1 MNILDWTKLWVSMGI
16 GVIPVRYKDKR
27 PAVAWEKYKTELP
40 TPEELSTWFTQGKH
54 NYGVLAGWNNLMVLD
69 FDDVAEY
76 NTWLGWAVEKPVDTD
91 ILSKAFAVLTSRG
104 VHIYMRL
111 ASTIKNHKVGK
122 IDIKTAGYVLGPGS
136 IHPSGAEYRAMR
148 ETIHLPLIMTLSDV
162 LPAHLLVTHTEHI
175 EGVCVPR
182 VETVS
187 ASDPWHTVNDPTT
200 VSGTLIQLIR
210 KKFRIEDFFTDKVRT
225 SVNARWFLTR
235 CPLHEDKEPSM
246 WLDTEHQLCGCF
258 AGCTPKPLDVINL
271 YARLHGMTNEL
282 AIQEL
287 ARMV

>member
-1 MNILDWTKLWVSMGI
+1 MNILDWAKLWVNMGI

-27 PAVAWEKYKTELP
+27 PGLAWENYKTQLP
-40 TPEELSTWFTQGKH
+40 THEELNQWFTQGKH

-76 NTWLGWAVEKPVDTD
+76 NTWLGWAVEKPVDPD

-111 ASTIKNHKVGK
+111 ATTIKNHKVGK

-136 IHPSGAEYRAMR
+136 IHPSGTEYRAMR
-148 ETIHLPLIMTLSDV
+148 ETVHLPLIMTLSDV
-162 LPAHLLVTHTEHI
+162 LPAALIAQHTELP
-175 EGVCVPR
+175 ENVTVPEFKR
-182 VETVS
+182 VDP
-187 ASDPWHTVNDPTT
+187 ADPWQAVNDPTT
-200 VSGTLIQLIR
+200 VSGTLIQSIR

-225 SVNARWFLTR
+225 SSNARWFLTR
-235 CPLHEDKEPSM
+235 CPLHEDKEPSF

-258 AGCTPKPLDVINL
+258 AGCTPKPLDSINL
-271 YARLHGMTNEL
+271 LARLHGLTNEL
-282 AIQEL
+282 AIQEM
-287 ARMV
+287 ARLI